1 MQLLR
6 NLGFRVYLGFP
17 RLLGVRS
24 DCKTVLYTERG
35 AVGEGARGG
44 QDRATHRGAQGT
56 LMHALTHLTHHAARQ
71 TRGTPRCSESTVPAA
86 NCAFDVGL

>member
-56 LMHALTHLTHHAARQ
+56 PMHALTHHAPQ
-71 TRGTPRCSESTVPAA
+71 ETRGTPQRSESTVPAA